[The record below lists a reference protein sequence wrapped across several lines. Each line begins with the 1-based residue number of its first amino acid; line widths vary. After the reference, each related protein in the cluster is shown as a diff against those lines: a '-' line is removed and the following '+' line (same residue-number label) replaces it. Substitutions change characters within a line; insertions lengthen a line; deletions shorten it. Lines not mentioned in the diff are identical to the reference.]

1 MTDRAVMLSIK
12 PKYCELIA
20 SGKKT
25 IEVRKTRPKIT
36 TPFKCYIY
44 CTKPK
49 IITKY
54 VFKPEDYPE
63 YMRPEKTVFCKV
75 PDASSPFCSPV
86 NGNSKV
92 IGEFV
97 CDYISMNIK
106 RYNQDGVPAYWT
118 LLNGSC
124 LTADELDDYGKGKPL
139 YGLHISNL
147 KIYDTPKELSE
158 FCFPP
163 ERYCEKGLCGG
174 CPYDQVPN
182 EYGEYEFDCEW
193 KRPIIR
199 PPQSW
204 CYVEDRK

>member
-1 MTDRAVMLSIK
+1 MTDRAVLLSIK

-25 IEVRKTRPKIT
+25 VEVRKTRPKIP
-36 TPFKCYIY
+36 TPFKGYIY
-44 CTKPK
+44 CTKG
-49 IITKY
+49 
-54 VFKPEDYPE
+54 E
-63 YMRPEKTVFCKV
+63 TVYLPRDIFGNE
-75 PDASSPFCSPV
+75 SL
-86 NGNSKV
+86 NGKV

-97 CDYISMNIK
+97 CEHISMNIK
-106 RYNQDGVPAYWT
+106 GYNQDGIPAYWN

-124 LTADELDDYGKGKPL
+124 LTAEELDDYGKWKPL
-139 YGLHISNL
+139 YGLHISDL

-163 ERYCEKGLCGG
+163 ERYCEKYLCSG

-204 CYVEDRK
+204 CYVQEVK

>member
-1 MTDRAVMLSIK
+1 MTDRAVLISIK

-25 IEVRKTRPKIT
+25 VEVRKTRPKLAP
-36 TPFKCYIY
+36 PFKCYIY
-44 CTKPK
+44 CTKDFYRK
-49 IITKY
+49 GDGYFQGK
-54 VFKPEDYPE
+54 
-63 YMRPEKTVFCKV
+63 C
-75 PDASSPFCSPV
+75 C
-86 NGNSKV
+86 GKV

-97 CDYISMNIK
+97 CKHITDI
-106 RYNQDGVPAYWT
+106 QV
-118 LLNGSC
+118 LNKGLFTGGYPNGNCAWVVQNSA
-124 LTADELDDYGKGKPL
+124 LTAKDIREYANGKEWVYGS
-139 YGLHISNL
+139 HISNL
-147 KIYDTPKELSE
+147 VIYDKPKELSY

-204 CYVEDRK
+204 CYVQEVK